1 MCTTPCGT
9 CFFSFFLNVFF
20 LPFFSGAA
28 AAPET
33 STGFAMSLVL
43 GSQSEVLCYLC
54 LGCGLLLVRD
64 STLARTLAG
73 ARVSVGALSANRQI
87 AAVTRAAIRT
97 DLDEALDVHGSV
109 LAQVAFHVALRLDD
123 LADAVDLVF
132 IEVLNLL
139 YGLNLG
145 CFQNLGSA

>member
-43 GSQSEVLCYLC
+43 GSQSKVLSYLC

-64 STLARTLAG
+64 RTFTRPFTG
-73 ARVSVGALSANRQI
+73 VRVGMGALSADRQI
-87 AAVTRAAIRT
+87 TAVTRAAGGP
-97 DLDEALDVHGSV
+97 DLDKALDVHGGV
-109 LAQVAFHVALRLDD
+109 PAP
-123 LADAVDLVF
+123 
-132 IEVLNLL
+132 
-139 YGLNLG
+139 
-145 CFQNLGSA
+145 